1 MQYLRLQ
8 NYEYKLKI
16 EFDECN
22 YTNRNFD
29 EETKSFDISM
39 VMKIIRRQI
48 KKSSKR
54 SLIDRIL
61 EKLLEL
67 QFQSNY

>member
-1 MQYLRLQ
+1 MQYVRLQ

-22 YTNRNFD
+22 YTNSNFD